1 MHFGTVSQLSWGGG
15 SMDRE
20 TMERFVIRILA
31 LVERSEDISVR
42 NELRRIADDLAA
54 EYRLAPM
61 ENRTQSQAH

>member
-1 MHFGTVSQLSWGGG
+1 
-15 SMDRE
+15 MDRE

-42 NELRRIADDLAA
+42 NELRRIAEDLAA